1 VPAPV
6 LPVSVL
12 TPREPFEQ
20 SERDNPLRKI
30 AFFAGLGFI
39 FLRLSILSELLIYAT
54 HLNFYL
60 LYIFAPPAI
69 LGVLATGGIGRTLR
83 SNAGKFWL
91 AYFVWMII
99 GTPFS
104 SWKGESTFLVLGYA
118 RFVLPMLFVAGGL
131 AMNWKEI
138 RMLFYT
144 FAAAALVNLSTARLL
159 SKTDAEGRTVLAAS
173 GNIGNSNDLGA
184 QLLLVLPFLVFV
196 VLDRKRNI
204 VLRLALVPLLA
215 YGVWVVLGTASR
227 GCMIALVAMFLF
239 ALFRATPGQRAA
251 TFAFGLIMA
260 LTVPFLLSSNVRA
273 RLSTLFS
280 ENNMDPGLAA
290 EARESR
296 DVREYV
302 FKQSVKYTLMHPIF
316 GVGVG
321 QFSNYEGSEQVSAGN
336 HGKWTV
342 THNFMTQISSEC
354 GIPALIF
361 VLVSLG
367 SGMLAVGR
375 AYRMARKKGFRDI
388 ENACF
393 CFQLAMIGYV
403 GSIVFLAQ
411 AYHYYLPLMV
421 GFAIAISAAATR
433 YMSAEQKPAV
443 LSPAPPL
450 AVG

>member
-1 VPAPV
+1 VPVPI
-6 LPVSVL
+6 LPLS
-12 TPREPFEQ
+12 TPAAREPFDE

-30 AFFAGLGFI
+30 AFYAGLGFI
-39 FLRLSILSELLIYAT
+39 FLRLSILSELLLYTT
-54 HLNFYL
+54 HVNFYL

-69 LGVLATGGIGRTLR
+69 LGALATGGIGRTLR
-83 SNAGKFWL
+83 SNAGKLWL

-104 SWKGESTFLVLGYA
+104 SWKGESTFLVLAYA
-118 RFVLPMLFVAGGL
+118 RFTLPMLFVAGGL

-138 RMLFYT
+138 RLLFYT

-159 SKTDAEGRTVLAAS
+159 SKTDAEGRTVLTAS

-184 QLLLVLPFLVFV
+184 QLLLVLPFLLFV
-196 VLDRKRNI
+196 VLDRTRNI

-227 GCMIALVAMFLF
+227 GCMIALAAMFVF

-251 TFAFGLIMA
+251 TFAFGLVLAVTI
-260 LTVPFLLSSNVRA
+260 PFLLSSNVRA

-280 ENNMDPGLAA
+280 EKNMDAELAA

-321 QFSNYEGSEQVSAGN
+321 QFSNYEGGESLSAGN

-342 THNFMTQISSEC
+342 THNFMTQISSES

-361 VLVSLG
+361 VLLSLG
-367 SGMLAVGR
+367 TAVLAVGR
-375 AYRMARKKGFRDI
+375 AYRMAKNRGFRDI

-411 AYHYYLPLMV
+411 AYHYYLPTMV
-421 GFAIAISAAATR
+421 GFAIAISTVAMR
-433 YMSAEQKPAV
+433 YMSAEQRPAV

-450 AVG
+450 VVA